1 MLLKSI
7 DLHNI
12 RSYDKL
18 HLEFPSG
25 YVLLEGDVGSGKS
38 TILMAI
44 EFALFGLGTVRA
56 DSLLSKRERR
66 GEVVLAFEV
75 DGVEYEV
82 GRTLTAR
89 DGKVIQDPK
98 GSYFL
103 AGETREPLTAS
114 DLKARVLQVLKFRE
128 PANPRSQSRVY
139 RYAVYTPQEE
149 IKSILDASGR
159 EDVIRRAFGVEDYK
173 TAADNADTLR
183 MQIKSKK
190 DELTGRFAKLEAHR
204 AEREAVWDDADA
216 LERDLAGL
224 RQTRDDLADRLAE
237 AESRRTEIADRM
249 KDLVRIRAEVD
260 QMEKDIANKKESM
273 KNLLENIQGDRAEL
287 DGVGERL
294 QKLGRP
300 ARPTDKTQGD
310 VQKLLDMVE
319 ATERNIHAKRSEEK
333 TCAETVAG
341 IDKKMAQLDRP
352 ARPTDKTQGDV
363 QKLLDMV
370 EATERNIHAK
380 RSEEKTCA
388 ETVAGI
394 DKKMA
399 QLDRPARPTDK
410 TQGDVQ
416 KLLDM
421 VEATERN
428 IHAKRSEEKT
438 CAETVAGMDKELGGK
453 SHATIRGAIVSTEGR
468 IGSGTEELSS
478 AEQDLREHNARI
490 GAKSN
495 EIKTLEDSLRKAEGL
510 GARCEY
516 CDSAL
521 EPEYVVKLQSDRED
535 RLAAAKSELDY
546 MNVEMA
552 KVRHRL
558 EGIRKRLDDDRV
570 LLEEYRRDESVS
582 EQRSAQEA
590 RLESLRADL
599 ASLDPEAHVPAD
611 EPLAR
616 NGGEPP
622 RNYLRRLLDS
632 LREYE
637 SATDKMRDMS
647 EQKSTQEARL
657 ESLRA
662 DLASLDPEA
671 HVPADE
677 PLARNGGEPPRNYLR
692 RLLDSLREY
701 ESATDKMRDMSE
713 QKSTQEA
720 RLESLRADLAS
731 LDPEAH
737 VPADEPLARNGG
749 EPPRNYLRRLLD
761 SLREYESATDKI
773 ATLTQQR
780 ARLESRIAESERGYQ
795 QDETYLRQRE
805 ASMNEARTRL
815 KGYDT
820 LEQDIGAAE
829 TECVR
834 IRSDLEQTNSKASVV
849 GERIRNKKE
858 RADQLDADIME
869 AETHLFRYNMYRD
882 HEEWLKGYFVPSVCR
897 MERYVMDSLRYDF
910 NESYGEWYSM
920 LVDDPTKTSRIDEK
934 FAPVLEQDGYEQNV
948 ESLSGGEKT
957 SVALAYRLAINS
969 TMRRQ
974 ADILR
979 SNLLILDEPTDGF
992 SREQMEKVREILDS
1006 LRSEQIIMVSH
1017 ERELEGFV
1025 EHVFRVTKSEG
1036 SSSVRKIK

>member
-18 HLEFPSG
+18 HLEFPPG

-56 DSLLSKRERR
+56 DSLLSKGEGR
-66 GEVVLAFEV
+66 GEVALDFEV

-89 DGKVIQDPK
+89 DGKVTQDPK

-103 AGETREPLTAS
+103 AGGTREPLTAS

-149 IKSILDASGR
+149 IKSILEASGR

-183 MQIKSKK
+183 TQLKGKK

-204 AEREAVWDDADA
+204 AEREAVRDDADA
-216 LERDLAGL
+216 LERDLARL
-224 RQTRDDLADRLAE
+224 HRARDDLAGRLAE
-237 AESRRTEIADRM
+237 AESRRAEMAVRM
-249 KDLVRIRAEVD
+249 ENLVRIRAEAA
-260 QMEKDIANKKESM
+260 QMERDIANKRESM

-287 DGVGERL
+287 DEVGERL

-300 ARPTDKTQGD
+300 AKPTDKTRGD
-310 VQKLLDMVE
+310 VQRLLDTVE
-319 ATERNIHAKRSEEK
+319 ETERRIHAKKSEEK
-333 TCAETVAG
+333 ACVETVAG

-352 ARPTDKTQGDV
+352 AKPTDKTRGDV
-363 QKLLDMV
+363 QRLLDAV
-370 EATERNIHAK
+370 EETERRIHAK
-380 RSEEKTCA
+380 KSEEETC
-388 ETVAGI
+388 V
-394 DKKMA
+394 
-399 QLDRPARPTDK
+399 
-410 TQGDVQ
+410 
-416 KLLDM
+416 
-421 VEATERN
+421 
-428 IHAKRSEEKT
+428 
-438 CAETVAGMDKELGGK
+438 ETVAGMDKELGGR
-453 SHATIRGAIVSTEGR
+453 SYAAIRAAVASIEGR
-468 IGSGTEELSS
+468 IRSGAEELSS
-478 AEQDLREHNARI
+478 AEQALREHNASI
-490 GAKSN
+490 GAKRN

-510 GARCEY
+510 RARCEY
-516 CDSAL
+516 CDSVL
-521 EPEYVVKLQSDRED
+521 DPEYVIELQSGRKD
-535 RLAAAKSELDY
+535 RLAAAKSELDS
-546 MNVEMA
+546 MDAEMA

-558 EGIRKRLDDDRV
+558 EDIGKRLDGDRV
-570 LLEEYRRDESVS
+570 MLEACRRDESVS
-582 EQRSAQEA
+582 EQRSSQEA

-616 NGGEPP
+616 NASESP
-622 RNYLRRLLDS
+622 RNYLRRLLES

-647 EQKSTQEARL
+647 EQRSSQEARL

-677 PLARNGGEPPRNYLR
+677 PLARNASESPRNYLR
-692 RLLDSLREY
+692 RLLE
-701 ESATDKMRDMSE
+701 
-713 QKSTQEA
+713 
-720 RLESLRADLAS
+720 
-731 LDPEAH
+731 
-737 VPADEPLARNGG
+737 
-749 EPPRNYLRRLLD
+749 

-773 ATLTQQR
+773 DTLTQQR
-780 ARLESRIAESERGYQ
+780 TRLESRMAESEKGYR

-805 ASMNEARTRL
+805 ASLDDARARL
-815 KGYDT
+815 REYDA
-820 LEQDIGAAE
+820 LGRDIRAAE

-834 IRSDLEQTNSKASVV
+834 IRSDLEQTNREASVV

-858 RADQLDADIME
+858 RADQLDADIKE
-869 AETHLFRYNMYRD
+869 AETHLSRYNMYRD

-897 MERYVMDSLRYDF
+897 MERYVMESLRYDF

-934 FAPVLEQDGYEQNV
+934 FSPVLEQDGYEQNV

-974 ADILR
+974 ADILG